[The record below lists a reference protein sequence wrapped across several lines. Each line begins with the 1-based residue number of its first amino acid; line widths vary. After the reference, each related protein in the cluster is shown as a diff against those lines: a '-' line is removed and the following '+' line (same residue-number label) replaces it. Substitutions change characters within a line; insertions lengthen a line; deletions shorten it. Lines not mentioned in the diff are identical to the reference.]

1 MYLTEFPDI
10 QWIRRNAAQGFS
22 EGKDY
27 RGNTLPDRGWPN
39 VVLKVDSSH
48 TERDHIKGP
57 FSLFYNLQGKS
68 LIGLDNQWYGV
79 SDQFYCLSNQD
90 QAFNL
95 HIPKEQSTVTSN
107 IHFGQSLF
115 NEVAQS
121 LSRSS
126 DWMLDNQAMDS
137 RAMFECLPKTE
148 WMSTQLMGKLHE
160 LHSYRTHVGTDYSLD
175 REYELLGE
183 VLESVLLANHQKLQR
198 QQHIQSQKAST
209 RNELF
214 QRISIAIDYIHSND
228 LSHLDLDSIAQN
240 CGLSKFH
247 LIRVFKEIYQQIPAQ
262 YIAYLKLQKAQFLM
276 NHTGQ
281 PLSAIALTLGFSEL
295 SAFTRFY
302 KRMTGQ
308 APSSSLESN

>member
-1 MYLTEFPDI
+1 
-10 QWIRRNAAQGFS
+10 
-22 EGKDY
+22 
-27 RGNTLPDRGWPN
+27 
-39 VVLKVDSSH
+39 
-48 TERDHIKGP
+48 
-57 FSLFYNLQGKS
+57 
-68 LIGLDNQWYGV
+68 
-79 SDQFYCLSNQD
+79 
-90 QAFNL
+90 
-95 HIPKEQSTVTSN
+95 
-107 IHFGQSLF
+107 
-115 NEVAQS
+115 
-121 LSRSS
+121 
-126 DWMLDNQAMDS
+126 
-137 RAMFECLPKTE
+137 
-148 WMSTQLMGKLHE
+148 
-160 LHSYRTHVGTDYSLD
+160 RTHVGTDYSLD